1 MVIPAHDESAGIRR
15 CLDAL
20 FAGIAPGELDVV
32 VICNGCTDDTAALTR
47 SSGHP
52 VRLIELAAASKPAA
66 LRAGDDAALA
76 FPRIYLDADVVLHGS
91 AARAVLERLRAGA
104 LAARPPIHYDSGG
117 SSAPV
122 RSYYRARSRVPALQ
136 GSLWGAGAY
145 GLSEAGRRR
154 FGAFPDVVA
163 DDLWV
168 DRQFAAGE
176 IEIVDCAPVSVAVPR
191 RARDL
196 VHVLRRTY
204 RGKAQTAGV
213 DPHER
218 SRATTA
224 STLRQLRELAATGPS
239 AALDAF
245 TYAAFVTGARLALA
259 APHDAVRW
267 ERDESSRVVR

>member
-163 DDLWV
+163 EDLWV
-168 DRQFAAGE
+168 DRHFASGE
-176 IEIVDCAPVSVAVPR
+176 IVIV
-191 RARDL
+191 
-196 VHVLRRTY
+196 
-204 RGKAQTAGV
+204 
-213 DPHER
+213 E
-218 SRATTA
+218 
-224 STLRQLRELAATGPS
+224 
-239 AALDAF
+239 
-245 TYAAFVTGARLALA
+245 
-259 APHDAVRW
+259 
-267 ERDESSRVVR
+267 